1 MVRVALPDASPRVAV
16 TVAEPGA
23 IPAAG
28 IGVALALLVGLPIV
42 LLRAEGTFEAVIILA
57 AVGVAGGVAAF
68 DLRTRRAPNVVTY
81 PAIAAFTAAAALI
94 SLQTGLEALAGA
106 LVMFG
111 VFLVIAVAGRGR
123 MGFGDVKMA
132 AVSGAIVGLRGVV
145 PLLLITFVA
154 GALVAV
160 FMMVVLKR
168 RRQETVAFTPFLA
181 LGVVGCL
188 AAFDLYLVG

>member
-1 MVRVALPDASPRVAV
+1 MVSAEVASNVAR
-16 TVAEPGA
+16 TPGA

-28 IGVALALLVGLPIV
+28 IGVALALLVGLPIA